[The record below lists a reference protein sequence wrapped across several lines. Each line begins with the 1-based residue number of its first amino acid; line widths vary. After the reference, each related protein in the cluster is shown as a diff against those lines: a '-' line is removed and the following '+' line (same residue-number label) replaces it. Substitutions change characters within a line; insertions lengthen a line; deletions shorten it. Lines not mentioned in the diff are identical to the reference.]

1 MAMISMSFLECPN
14 CKAKMQS
21 VTTMK
26 CGMFFHIWTCI
37 HCGDYYDRQE
47 LIEKGVLDQT
57 DDPESLFLDDEA
69 GCNYEKY
76 SMLDFCEECH
86 NPINPNRQCKRI
98 CPLFE
103 D

>member
-47 LIEKGVLDQT
+47 LIEKVFWIKPMILKVC
-57 DDPESLFLDDEA
+57 F
-69 GCNYEKY
+69 
-76 SMLDFCEECH
+76 
-86 NPINPNRQCKRI
+86 
-98 CPLFE
+98 
-103 D
+103 